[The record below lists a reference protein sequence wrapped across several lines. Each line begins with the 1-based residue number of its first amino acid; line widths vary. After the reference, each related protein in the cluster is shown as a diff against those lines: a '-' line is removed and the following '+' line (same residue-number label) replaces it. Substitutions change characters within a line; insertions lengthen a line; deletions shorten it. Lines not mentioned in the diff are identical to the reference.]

1 MKNKKKTYD
10 VPESSPLSFEEYEIL
25 KKATITEMLD
35 DTKELIAEMLKTV
48 GAEVK
53 DGKLPEDVNYK
64 LNIDRV
70 YNVELASLKQLT
82 VKLEVAKVQVK
93 DGNKQSQTIGEEEAE
108 VARKWLEEQEKQ
120 GKNEN

>member
-35 DTKELIAEMLKTV
+35 DTRELIAEMLKTV
-48 GAEVK
+48 GVEVK

-93 DGNKQSQTIGEEEAE
+93 DANKQGQTIGEQEAE

-120 GKNEN
+120 VKNEN